1 MDLHLLE
8 RNVCREPLK
17 AEFVLFAD
25 DSSYAGPL
33 ISTTISSWDDTDSW
47 SLSPSSPKT
56 VCKN

>member
-47 SLSPSSPKT
+47 SLS
-56 VCKN
+56 